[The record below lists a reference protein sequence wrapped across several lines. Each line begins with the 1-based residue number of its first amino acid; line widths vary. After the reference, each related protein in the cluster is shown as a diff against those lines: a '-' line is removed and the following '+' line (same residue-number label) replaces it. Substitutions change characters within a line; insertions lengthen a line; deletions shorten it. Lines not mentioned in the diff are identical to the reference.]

1 MVDVQVCVIWED
13 CPRFS
18 EFFVGRHWP
27 ERRIPCPGAAC
38 QGIVDTSNTLVEGQR
53 SWNTPAALSIVARVP
68 SLRAYGYWSVA
79 LSIVEAE
86 NCTWYS
92 KEGLSL

>member
-1 MVDVQVCVIWED
+1 MD
-13 CPRFS
+13 
-18 EFFVGRHWP
+18 
-27 ERRIPCPGAAC
+27 A
-38 QGIVDTSNTLVEGQR
+38 SNALVEGQR
-53 SWNTPAALSIVARVP
+53 SWNTLAALGIVARAP
-68 SLRAYGYWSVA
+68 SLRAYGYWPLA

>member
-1 MVDVQVCVIWED
+1 MDA
-13 CPRFS
+13 S
-18 EFFVGRHWP
+18 S
-27 ERRIPCPGAAC
+27 A
-38 QGIVDTSNTLVEGQR
+38 LVEGQR
-53 SWNTPAALSIVARVP
+53 SWNTPALSIVARAP
-68 SLRAYGYWSVA
+68 SLRAYGYWPMA

>member
-1 MVDVQVCVIWED
+1 M
-13 CPRFS
+13 RGFTA
-18 EFFVGRHWP
+18 R
-27 ERRIPCPGAAC
+27 
-38 QGIVDTSNTLVEGQR
+38 
-53 SWNTPAALSIVARVP
+53 NTPCQWIGDRLYAVTWPWGSGYRFISIVARAP
-68 SLRAYGYWSVA
+68 SLRAYGYWPMA